1 MTKIILTWKY
11 GVTLALALLAGGVG
25 YYILSQTVFHLDSTE
40 LDHFITNLGWV
51 GPLVMIGLIAV
62 EVIIAPLPG
71 GWLALATGYIFGS
84 LPGFIYAYSGNVLGA
99 IVAFTLARYFG
110 QPFLRKFVSDIKYEH
125 YSQKLNRS
133 SFGLALLYAIP
144 LFPIDVISLLL
155 GVSGIPRRRF
165 LLIMTLGFIPNMAIM
180 NFVGGSIAMPEYRYI
195 MLALVAGVIV
205 YFVWRTAND
214 RISPRDP
221 GQSPRKPR

>member
-51 GPLVMIGLIAV
+51 GPIVMIGLIAV

-99 IVAFTLARYFG
+99 IVAFMLARYFG
-110 QPFLRKFVSDIKYEH
+110 QPFIRKFVSDVKYEH
-125 YSQKLNRS
+125 YSQKLDRS
-133 SFGLALLYAIP
+133 SLGLALLYAIP
-144 LFPIDVISLLL
+144 LFPIDIISLLL

-165 LLIMTLGFIPNMAIM
+165 LLIMMLGFVPNMAIM

-195 MLALVAGVIV
+195 MLGLVAGVIV

-214 RISPRDP
+214 RISPKAP
-221 GQSPRKPR
+221 GQSPHKQQ